1 MRVFQNTS
9 PMDDVGVFAVV
20 ANAVLYLVRLP
31 SIEVGFSGWT
41 AWSYE
46 CSSLTADLFLLA

>member
-9 PMDDVGVFAVV
+9 LMDNVGVFAVV
-20 ANAVLYLVRLP
+20 ANAVLYVVRLS

-41 AWSYE
+41 A
-46 CSSLTADLFLLA
+46 